1 MERNTLYTEKDC
13 SATGS
18 HCNIQG
24 KVVVI
29 GQDNPERQLYFCLC
43 GNGASANPSGVA
55 VFLVSLRTGEF
66 ALKNR
71 SEVIGILKPELLP
84 DSAKLQLS
92 QIRPVGA
99 LDLKNHEPKY
109 SGYSFLPDGRYAAGV
124 WLCSEQEVMDYI
136 EMQKPYQHRI
146 MICDRNDFCVLELRE
161 GQLLYPG
168 EEAMEAFR
176 QEAQAVA
183 PYPLSR
189 HSDLDEGNGGMT
201 MT

>member
-1 MERNTLYTEKDC
+1 MERKTLYTEKDC
-13 SATGS
+13 SATGLGCS
-18 HCNIQG
+18 IQG

-29 GQDNPERQLYFCLC
+29 GQENPERQLYFCLC
-43 GNGASANPSGVA
+43 GNGAGANPSGSA

-71 SEVIGILKPELLP
+71 NEVMGILKPELLP

-109 SGYSFLPDGRYAAGV
+109 SGYSFLPDGRYASGV
-124 WLCSEQEVMDYI
+124 WLCTEQEALDYV

-146 MICDRNDFCVLELRE
+146 MLCDRDDFCVLEMENGR
-161 GQLLYPG
+161 LLHPSG
-168 EEAMEAFR
+168 EEMEAL
-176 QEAQAVA
+176 QNPE
-183 PYPLSR
+183 
-189 HSDLDEGNGGMT
+189 NGGLT

>member
-1 MERNTLYTEKDC
+1 MERRLTYTAADC
-13 SATGS
+13 SATGLS
-18 HCNIQG
+18 CGIQG

-29 GQDNPERQLYFCLC
+29 SHDSQERQLYFCLC
-43 GNGASANPSGVA
+43 GNGAGINPSGSA

-71 SEVIGILKPELLP
+71 SEVIGILNPELLP

-109 SGYSFLPDGRYAAGV
+109 SGYSFLPDGRYASGV
-124 WLCSEQEVMDYI
+124 CTEQEALDYV

-146 MICDRNDFCVLELRE
+146 MLCDRDDFCVLELQDDKLIHPTE
-161 GQLLYPG
+161 K
-168 EEAMEAFR
+168 EMEAF
-176 QEAQAVA
+176 QQN
-183 PYPLSR
+183 SQ
-189 HSDLDEGNGGMT
+189 DGGMT

>member
-1 MERNTLYTEKDC
+1 MERKALYTEKDC
-13 SATGS
+13 SATGLGC
-18 HCNIQG
+18 HIQG

-29 GQDNPERQLYFCLC
+29 SHDNPERQLYLCLC
-43 GNGASANPSGVA
+43 GNGAGANPSGSA

-109 SGYSFLPDGRYAAGV
+109 SGYSFLPDGRYASGV
-124 WLCSEQEVMDYI
+124 WLCTEQEALDYV

-146 MICDRNDFCVLELRE
+146 MLCDRDDFCVLEMENGRLIH
-161 GQLLYPG
+161 PSG
-168 EEAMEAFR
+168 EEMEAL
-176 QEAQAVA
+176 QNPE
-183 PYPLSR
+183 
-189 HSDLDEGNGGMT
+189 NGGLT

>member
-1 MERNTLYTEKDC
+1 MERNALYTAQDC
-13 SATGS
+13 SATGLGCS
-18 HCNIQG
+18 IQG
-24 KVVVI
+24 KVVVLSH
-29 GQDNPERQLYFCLC
+29 DSPERQMYFCLC
-43 GNGASANPSGVA
+43 GNGTGANPSGSA

-109 SGYSFLPDGRYAAGV
+109 SGYSFLPDGRYASGV
-124 WLCSEQEVMDYI
+124 WLCTEQEALDYV

-146 MICDRNDFCVLELRE
+146 MLCDRDDFCVLEMESGR
-161 GQLLYPG
+161 LLHPSG
-168 EEAMEAFR
+168 EEMEAFR
-176 QEAQAVA
+176 NSQ
-183 PYPLSR
+183 
-189 HSDLDEGNGGMT
+189 NGGIT